1 MFESLRRQAG
11 SGSLRE
17 SGFAGNGG
25 RRKGYATT
33 LAILLF
39 TATTS
44 WLPQRDAIAE
54 TVAGVTAGDITV
66 ASSEAAFPQ
75 VVEKRGGLRRAKSP
89 LVWGLVCRKNGI
101 ALVVEA
107 SR

>member
-44 WLPQRDAIAE
+44 WLPHRDAM
-54 TVAGVTAGDITV
+54 
-66 ASSEAAFPQ
+66 
-75 VVEKRGGLRRAKSP
+75 AK
-89 LVWGLVCRKNGI
+89 N
-101 ALVVEA
+101 
-107 SR
+107 